1 MQATMAQNRHLILVT
16 IFLALLFTLFYI
28 YQPIDRTALTS
39 LQKGNSEKADEA
51 IKPKLI
57 KKPLTVCD
65 KVNIG
70 WL

>member
-39 LQKGNSEKADEA
+39 IQKDNSEKADEA
-51 IKPKLI
+51 IKPKLT

-65 KVNIG
+65 MVNIG